1 MGTYTSMRA
10 SRQAW
15 DVGIAVR
22 FVALQ
27 LDQSPPPFAAHAQVL
42 GNRRKR
48 RRVITSSD
56 EEGVPVGV
64 RDAEQSQV

>member
-27 LDQSPPPFAAHAQVL
+27 LDQGPPPFAGTCAGTRQQAQTAAGHHL
-42 GNRRKR
+42 IRRGR
-48 RRVITSSD
+48 RARWS
-56 EEGVPVGV
+56 P
-64 RDAEQSQV
+64 RR